1 MEDLI
6 PVRRA
11 VLSVSDKSGIVEFAR
26 ALESLGVEIVST
38 GGTARALTDAGIK
51 VRSIEELTGFPEMM
65 DGRVKTLHPGVHGGL
80 LAIRSDENHRQSM
93 QEHGIEPIDLA
104 CINLYP
110 FEATIAKPGVTDEEA
125 IEQIDI
131 GGPSMIRSGAKNHRF
146 VVVATDPGQYEL
158 IVRELREHSGKTTLA
173 LRRLLARSA
182 FERTSAYDSA
192 IASYMLGV
200 GDDAD
205 HSEALARRITLVL
218 ERVEMLRYGE
228 NPHQHGATYRETGA
242 SQSANSLIDAEP
254 LHGKALS
261 YNNLND
267 AQGAV
272 ALAAD
277 LLRFAPE
284 QTSAVVVKH
293 TNPCGAC
300 IGADA
305 LGAIDHALAGDPMAA
320 YGGILATSG
329 TIDDRCA
336 ARLCEQG
343 VFLEVVIGA
352 GYTPDALARL
362 RDRWANLR
370 LLAIGNY
377 ADVRMPRR
385 MFRSVSGGMLVQTPD
400 DAPVDVTKWEHR
412 AGPAPDADA
421 LHRAGGVW
429 LMCKHLTSNAIAI
442 GGGADDGSTMLF
454 GAGAGQ
460 MDRVN
465 ACRNAIDKAGGRSR
479 GAIAASDA
487 FFPFPD
493 GPELLIDAGVSMIV
507 HPGGS
512 KRDEET
518 FRLCEERGVT
528 CLTAGTR
535 HFRH

>member
-11 VLSVSDKSGIVEFAR
+11 ILSVSDKAGIVEFAR
-26 ALESLGVEIVST
+26 SLEALGVEIIST
-38 GGTARALTDAGIK
+38 GGTARALSDAGIQ
-51 VRSIEELTGFPEMM
+51 VRSVEELTGFPEMM
-65 DGRVKTLHPGVHGGL
+65 DGRVKTLHPAVHGGL
-80 LAIRSDENHRQSM
+80 LAIRTDQDHVRAM
-93 QEHGIEPIDLA
+93 QEHAIDPIDLI

-110 FEATIAKPGVTDEEA
+110 FEATVAKPGVTDEEA

-146 VVVATDPGQYEL
+146 VAVATDPSQYEP
-158 IVRELREHSGKTTLA
+158 IIRELREHSGKTTLA
-173 LRRLLARSA
+173 LRRSLARSA

-192 IASYMLGV
+192 IASYMLGN
-200 GDDAD
+200 GDAD
-205 HSEALARRITLVL
+205 HSETLPQRL
-218 ERVEMLRYGE
+218 TLTLDRVGLLRYGE
-228 NPHQHGATYRETGA
+228 NPHQHGATYREAGA
-242 SQSANSLIDAEP
+242 SLSANSLVDAQP

-272 ALAAD
+272 SLAVD

-284 QTSAVVVKH
+284 RTSAVVVKH

-300 IGADA
+300 IGADT
-305 LGAIDHALAGDPMAA
+305 LGAIEHALAGDPMAA

-343 VFLEVVIGA
+343 VFLEVVISA
-352 GYTPDALARL
+352 DYTPEALARL
-362 RDRWANLR
+362 RERWANLR
-370 LLAIGNY
+370 LLAIGHF

-400 DAPVDVTKWEHR
+400 DAPVDVAGWEHR

-421 LHRAGGVW
+421 MRCAGGVW

-442 GGGADDGSTMLF
+442 GCGADGGSVMLF

-460 MDRVN
+460 MDRVS
-465 ACRNAIDKAGGRSR
+465 ACRNAIDKAGERAR

-493 GPELLIDAGVSMIV
+493 APELLIDAGVSMIV

-518 FRLCEERGVT
+518 FRLCEQRGVT
-528 CLTAGTR
+528 CLTTGTR